1 MCRTKQFKQK
11 ITVVQKVNAIE
22 KADNSN
28 FVYIREMQRVN
39 QLDMKASDSAWLQN
53 FTMNENEVVFKLDSG
68 SQVTAIPKSELL
80 KLYEKPI
87 VRKSNSDVLHYGGN
101 IISILGELSQVSN
114 LKVPGDSEVSR
125 HLKN

>member
-53 FTMNENEVVFKLDSG
+53 FTMNKNEVVFKLDSG

-101 IISILGELSQVSN
+101 IIPILGELSQVSN